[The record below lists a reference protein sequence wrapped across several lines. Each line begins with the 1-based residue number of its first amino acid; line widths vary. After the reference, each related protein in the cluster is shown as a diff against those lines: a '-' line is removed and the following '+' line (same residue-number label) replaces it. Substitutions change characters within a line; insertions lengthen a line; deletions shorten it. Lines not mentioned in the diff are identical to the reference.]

1 MIPQIEPWIDE
12 AEVKEVVD
20 VVRST
25 WITEGKKTQEFEQMM
40 KELTGSKHAVAYAN
54 GTLALYAML
63 VSVGI
68 KPGDEV
74 LVPDLTFIATANAVI
89 LVGARPVFVDIDKK
103 TLGIYIAEAEKK
115 LTHRTK
121 AIMPV
126 HLYGQ
131 AADMDEILA
140 FAKKHSL
147 KVIEDAAQAV
157 GVKFN
162 GKHCG
167 TFGDI
172 GMISFYGN
180 KTITT
185 AEGAII
191 LTESDSLAESV
202 YRLKNHGR
210 KEKGVFIHEQI
221 GFNFSFNDILAAI
234 GVAQMKKF
242 PEISRRKNDLR
253 KLYEE
258 NLRGVVNFTFVDNR
272 VEPVHWFANII
283 VPDAEKLSAFLKEKG
298 IGSRRFFYPLHMQ
311 PCYKNMKQLGSF
323 PNSEYAYKC
332 GLSLPSSVTLRDEQ
346 VLEVCEAI
354 REFYKK
360 P

>member
-1 MIPQIEPWIDE
+1 MIPQIEPWIDD
-12 AEVKEVVD
+12 AEVKEVSE
-20 VVRST
+20 VVKST
-25 WITEGKKTQEFEQMM
+25 WITEGKKTQEFEAMFR
-40 KELTGSKHAVAYAN
+40 ELTGSKHAVAYAN

-89 LVGARPVFVDIDKK
+89 LVGARPVFVDIDRK
-103 TLGIYIAEAEKK
+103 TLGIDIAEAEKK
-115 LTHRTK
+115 LTPRTM

-131 AADMDEILA
+131 AADMEKILA
-140 FAKKHSL
+140 FAKKHKL

-167 TFGDI
+167 TMGDI

-221 GFNFSFNDILAAI
+221 GFNFSFNDVLAAI

-242 PEISRRKNDLR
+242 GKISKRKNDLR
-253 KLYEE
+253 KMYEE
-258 NLRGVVNFTFVDNR
+258 NLKGVVDFTFVDSR
-272 VEPVHWFANII
+272 VDPVHWFANII
-283 VPDAEKLSAFLKEKG
+283 VPDAEKLSSFLKEKG

-311 PCYKNMKQLGSF
+311 PCYKGLKQSGTF

-332 GLSLPSSVTLRDEQ
+332 GLSLPSSVTLKDEQ
-346 VLEVCEAI
+346 VLEVCRAI
-354 REFYKK
+354 KQYYVKR
-360 P
+360 